1 MEFNQDALNFLFKQL
16 CSLSILSSKTTTELN
31 DIYHH
36 LAIQEASLK
45 NRFFHHQPISESD
58 QKLINR
64 FVVRISEAYQ
74 FMLAKRQIARSQHSK
89 FLLFI
94 NHCQTK
100 KFDSKQLLMTSLI
113 QAVYSECRL
122 QIDLILNKQQNA
134 QNQRIHS
141 QESNHQGEQFQNQFY
156 SLEVTNKKYIQNEWQ
171 INIKD
176 NKKLNHFYTKIF
188 PKQYEVL
195 ESADKIQEEQILY
208 FQSRQQ
214 NMDRIFKQLLS
225 QNYHIQKSLN
235 WSQDIDLLSYNRQI
249 ETKLKKLKL
258 IQLTT
263 NQQLLNQ
270 SSSVRV
276 SQLSNKSINQNS
288 PASPFKSINNQS
300 KMPQII
306 LKQRSI
312 SQNIPQSEFRFKNS
326 IILSNNQREGLQ
338 QGANQNQKQIYNGQD
353 KEILFAK
360 LIEKYKQNYQQ
371 LNNIRV
377 ELGPKKQICSVLKS
391 KQLIDLIPTHSS
403 KLKPRVPTNL
413 IQQIHSIAN

>member
-1 MEFNQDALNFLFKQL
+1 MNQIRSTYTNQF
-16 CSLSILSSKTTTELN
+16 
-31 DIYHH
+31 YY
-36 LAIQEASLK
+36 
-45 NRFFHHQPISESD
+45 R
-58 QKLINR
+58 LINR
-64 FVVRISEAYQ
+64 FVARISEAYQ

-89 FLLFI
+89 FLLSI

-100 KFDSKQLLMTSLI
+100 KFDSKQLLLTSLI
-113 QAVYSECRL
+113 QAVYQECRL

-176 NKKLNHFYTKIF
+176 NKKLNYFYTKIF

-195 ESADKIQEEQILY
+195 ESADKYSLQYLYRIQEEQILY

-214 NMDRIFKQLLS
+214 NKDRIFKQLLS
-225 QNYHIQKSLN
+225 QNQHIQQSLN
-235 WSQDIDLLSYNRQI
+235 WAQDIDLLSYNRKI

-270 SSSVRV
+270 SSSVRA

-288 PASPFKSINNQS
+288 PASPFKSINNQT

-338 QGANQNQKQIYNGQD
+338 QCTNQNQKQIYNGQD
-353 KEILFAK
+353 KEVLFAK
-360 LIEKYKQNYQQ
+360 LIEK
-371 LNNIRV
+371 V

-413 IQQIHSIAN
+413 VQQIHSIAN